1 MNEDFLIEQF
11 IFYIDLNLVTK
22 EIDIE
27 KYMRSHNCII
37 LKWHLYINCHILPK
51 LRLEFGGKLVFL
63 YYSKNDEKCIMITMT
78 KNNLKV
84 DLTIEKAKK

>member
-1 MNEDFLIEQF
+1 MNEDFLTEQVF
-11 IFYIDLNLVTK
+11 FHTNLNLVTK
-22 EIDIE
+22 EIGIE
-27 KYMRSHNCII
+27 EYKRSHNCII

-51 LRLEFGGKLVFL
+51 LHLEFGGKLVFV
-63 YYSKNDEKCIMITMT
+63 YYWKKMQKCIMITMT